1 MCILSTRSDRAMIER
16 SSSQGRATSMEVRNV
31 AASTVH
37 PPGRRRHHVAS
48 KPGSASIVVI
58 VVVCVALAV
67 LILYSLWAFWPVTGT
82 TSSSTMTFFGWSHRI
97 STDIRLFVVVALA
110 GTLGALMHSMR
121 SLAYYVGHHQLKWR
135 WIPYYMITLL
145 LGAGLGTI
153 IYIVIRGGLFAS
165 STGDKSVNPY
175 GFAAVAALT
184 GLFTE
189 EALEMLRKVATDFF
203 APPPAGPDKLVAT
216 GASGDETE
224 PEDEMAP
231 EAPAGA
237 HGDTETPASG

>member
-1 MCILSTRSDRAMIER
+1 
-16 SSSQGRATSMEVRNV
+16 MEVRNV

-37 PPGRRRHHVAS
+37 PSGRRRHHVAS
-48 KPGSASIVVI
+48 KPGSASVIVI

-67 LILYSLWAFWPVTGT
+67 LILYSLWAFWPVTVAATSPSTST
-82 TSSSTMTFFGWSHRI
+82 TTTMTFFGWSHRI

-216 GASGDETE
+216 GDETE

-231 EAPAGA
+231 ETTAGA
-237 HGDTETPASG
+237 HGDKETPGSG